1 MGILSYRW
9 WFCFGATRW
18 QGLSFGS
25 HAGCYCIFQCPLT
38 FSVSCSCT
46 TWPCWGISFSLRMD
60 LLWGVGTWCWC
71 LEWHLKVNR
80 EIIQFLIIEIHCKPI
95 GCFYVVLHAYSQ
107 FSFFFLKMYDV
118 LTKLLRRLSYILLF
132 QHGYTLSLRT
142 SLQVFHLITSSV
154 SSKI

>member
-1 MGILSYRW
+1 MSICLGSWIQVALEVSKSW
-9 WFCFGATRW
+9 VMEWSHLKGWKKNSMTLWEFFWGTRW

-118 LTKLLRRLSYILLF
+118 LTKLLRRAI
-132 QHGYTLSLRT
+132 
-142 SLQVFHLITSSV
+142 
-154 SSKI
+154 